1 MPNVTERLIA
11 GRYALG
17 DQLGKGGMGTVWR
30 ATDGVLKRQVA
41 IKEVKL
47 PPALSEQDMTAM
59 KNRVMREAQ
68 TAARLSHPCVVTVFD
83 VVQEDGHTFIV
94 MELVDSPSLDQL
106 VKANGPLP
114 PRRVAEIGLDVLSAL
129 EVAHKQGITHRDV
142 KPGNVMIP
150 DGKAKL
156 ADFGIASV
164 KGDPKLTATGLILG
178 SPSYMAPEQAS
189 QDTSGPESDL
199 WALGGTLYYAVE
211 GEPPFD
217 KGQAIPT
224 LTAVVHDDPRPME
237 KAGGLASAITALLAK
252 DPVDR
257 PRPDELRSMLEQVT
271 TAAPAVHTSAA
282 TAVAAPATATMVEDE
297 PYVPATRQEPVSERI
312 HSRPALSP
320 REDRDSKPWLLWLG
334 GLVLL
339 ALLAAFLI
347 PKLGD
352 EPAADDTT
360 QRPERNGQAAGN
372 ANDDAGEGAQDPAEP
387 AHDDDDASAGGSTS
401 ADDAPAA
408 TEGVSTYEDSAV
420 GYTISYPDG
429 WDVVPIDTRTDF
441 KEAGTGRYLRI
452 QYTTAPGPDA
462 YGKIE
467 ESIEPSFASRYPDY
481 QRVQLTRT
489 EFAGTDNA
497 ALWEYT
503 YQGQHAYNLQ
513 FVTEDGQYGFAL
525 NFQTPEDQ
533 WEESQD
539 LWAAFQESFVLP

>member
-1 MPNVTERLIA
+1 MPNVTDRRIA
-11 GRYALG
+11 GRYVLG
-17 DQLGKGGMGTVWR
+17 EQLGKGGMGTVWR
-30 ATDGVLKRQVA
+30 ATDDVLKRQVA
-41 IKEVKL
+41 VKEVKL
-47 PPALSEQDMTAM
+47 PPVLSSDDSTAM
-59 KNRVMREAQ
+59 RNRVMREAQ

-94 MELVDSPSLDQL
+94 MELVDAPSLDQL

-114 PRRVAEIGLDVLSAL
+114 PQRVAEIGLDVLSAL
-129 EVAHKQGITHRDV
+129 HVAHQQGITHRDV

-199 WALGGTLYYAVE
+199 WALGSTLYYAVE
-211 GEPPFD
+211 GVPPFD

-237 KAGGLASAITALLAK
+237 RAGDLEPAITALLAK
-252 DPVDR
+252 DPADR
-257 PRPDELRSMLEQVT
+257 PSADRLRSMLEDVSNE
-271 TAAPAVHTSAA
+271 APSVRRTSAA
-282 TAVAAPATATMVEDE
+282 TAVAAPATATMIEDE
-297 PYVPATRQEPVSERI
+297 PPVPPTRQEPVAERV

-320 REDRDSKPWLLWLG
+320 RADSDSKPWLVWLG
-334 GLVLL
+334 ALVVL
-339 ALLAAFLI
+339 ALLAGFLI
-347 PKLGD
+347 PKLGGD
-352 EPAADDTT
+352 ETPADEPAGKRDKRNQAAADPGAAEDTDAEPAAD
-360 QRPERNGQAAGN
+360 E
-372 ANDDAGEGAQDPAEP
+372 GEDPA
-387 AHDDDDASAGGSTS
+387 TS
-401 ADDAPAA
+401 
-408 TEGVSTYEDSAV
+408 TEGMNTYEDSTI

-441 KEAGTGRYLRI
+441 KEPDTGRYLRI
-452 QYTTAPGPDA
+452 DYTTAPGPDA
-462 YGKIE
+462 YDKIE
-467 ESIEPSFASRYPDY
+467 ESIEPSFASSHPDY
-481 QRVQLTRT
+481 ERVQLTQT

-503 YQGQHAYNLQ
+503 YEGQHAYNLQ
-513 FVTEDGQYGFAL
+513 FVTEDGEYGFAL

-539 LWAAFQESFVLP
+539 LWATFQESFLLP

>member
-1 MPNVTERLIA
+1 MPNVTDRRVA
-11 GRYALG
+11 GRYVLG
-17 DQLGKGGMGTVWR
+17 EQLGKGGMGTVWR
-30 ATDGVLKRQVA
+30 ATDDVLKRQVA

-47 PPALSEQDMTAM
+47 PPVLSSDDSNAM
-59 KNRVMREAQ
+59 RDRVMREAQ

-94 MELVDSPSLDQL
+94 MELVDAPSLDQL

-114 PRRVAEIGLDVLSAL
+114 PQRVAEIGLDVLSAL
-129 EVAHKQGITHRDV
+129 QVAHQQGITHRDV

-199 WALGGTLYYAVE
+199 WALGSTLYYAVE
-211 GEPPFD
+211 GVPPFD

-224 LTAVVHDDPRPME
+224 LTAVVHDEPRPME
-237 KAGGLASAITALLAK
+237 RAGGLEPAITALLAK
-252 DPVDR
+252 NPADR
-257 PRPDELRSMLEQVT
+257 PHPDRLRSMLEDVSND
-271 TAAPAVHTSAA
+271 APAVRRTSAA
-282 TAVAAPATATMVEDE
+282 TAVAAAPAAATMVEDE
-297 PYVPATRQEPVSERI
+297 PIASPTRPEPAAERV

-320 REDRDSKPWLLWLG
+320 RTDSDSKPWLVWLG
-334 GLVLL
+334 ALVLL

-347 PKLGD
+347 PKLGGEETPTEEPPAKPD
-352 EPAADDTT
+352 KRNQAAADPATEEDTEDDTEAEPAAGSGDTS
-360 QRPERNGQAAGN
+360 E
-372 ANDDAGEGAQDPAEP
+372 
-387 AHDDDDASAGGSTS
+387 
-401 ADDAPAA
+401 DAPAPA
-408 TEGVSTYEDSAV
+408 EDMNTYEDNAV

-441 KEAGTGRYLRI
+441 KEPATGRYLRI
-452 QYTTAPGPDA
+452 DYTTEPGPDA
-462 YGKIE
+462 YDKIE
-467 ESIEPSFASRYPDY
+467 ESIEPSFASDHPDY
-481 QRVQLTRT
+481 ERVQLTQT
-489 EFAGTDNA
+489 EFAGTGNA

-503 YQGQHAYNLQ
+503 YEGQHAYNLQ
-513 FVTEDGQYGFAL
+513 FVTEDGEYGFAL

-539 LWAAFQESFVLP
+539 LWALFQESFLLP

>member
-59 KNRVMREAQ
+59 KDRVMREAQ
-68 TAARLSHPCVVTVFD
+68 TAARLSHPCAVTVFD

-94 MELVDSPSLDQL
+94 MELVDAPSLDQL

-114 PRRVAEIGLDVLSAL
+114 PQSVAEIGLDVLSAL

-199 WALGGTLYYAVE
+199 WALGSTLYYAVE
-211 GEPPFD
+211 GVPPFD

-237 KAGGLASAITALLAK
+237 KAGGLAPAITALLAK
-252 DPVDR
+252 NPVDR
-257 PRPDELRSMLEQVT
+257 PDSDELRSMLQQVT
-271 TAAPAVHTSAA
+271 NDAPAVHTSAA

-297 PYVPATRQEPVSERI
+297 PIAPPTRREPDAQRI

-320 REDRDSKPWLLWLG
+320 REDRDSKPWLVWLG
-334 GLVLL
+334 ALVVL

-352 EPAADDTT
+352 EPAADDTGR
-360 QRPERNGQAAGN
+360 QRERNRQAAGN
-372 ANDDAGEGAQDPAEP
+372 GAQEENDAAAEP
-387 AHDDDDASAGGSTS
+387 ADDAEAADTSST
-401 ADDAPAA
+401 DTAA
-408 TEGVSTYEDSAV
+408 STEGFNTYEDSAV

-429 WDVVPIDTRTDF
+429 WDVVPDGTSTDF

-452 QYTTAPGPDA
+452 QYTTTPGPDA
-462 YGKIE
+462 YAKIE

-481 QRVQLTRT
+481 QRVQLTKT

-503 YQGQHAYNLQ
+503 YKGQRAYNLQ
-513 FVTEDGQYGFAL
+513 FVTEDGEYGFAL
-525 NFQTPEDQ
+525 NFQTPADQ

-539 LWAAFQESFVLP
+539 LWATFQESFLLP